1 MRGAPGL
8 VPGEREAEAAV
19 VDARASTAAALFCAL
34 TSWYQRAVTYTGPKK
49 IVIAGGG
56 IAGLAAAD
64 AITAALEP
72 FARAGTLPAGIEI
85 LLVEGENEVGG
96 RAMTWDV
103 ADPSTVSPTE
113 HPNRHHA
120 GKTPH
125 GIHFL
130 WGSYTHFLEWTA
142 DAQHVFSP
150 TRPISTYC
158 AWLTPPDLVGPVHG
172 PGKVVA
178 LHVCDPKKPEEAWD
192 PRAKAI
198 LEAFQRNDPWVSSL
212 EKFVRDYLVRDVE
225 VDDWLAFLDILFDER
240 NLSPELRWGILF
252 LPAMVAQL
260 GRVEKSPELYALL
273 GGRHPQEVEVSELIK
288 PFYESILVDRIRAAS
303 AELAPFLVGTPGP
316 TAVAPIDSAIAAVR
330 GGTMKIA
337 ERFVRGAQNVLD
349 GVGLLPASGSAALEL
364 TRLLLRD
371 ARVILDGAS
380 RFDPRRSGYTKNLYK
395 AAFSSPYEF
404 DLATALRDV
413 QMGFR
418 NHQTAKLQ
426 VFDGDDAQA
435 LWNHIKARIE
445 ARKALVPQG
454 VDVTVKTNTWV
465 RAIGTL
471 NGRVQNVELTNSVTR
486 APRPISTME
495 PMPKGATTETKPADV
510 IVSTLLPSCLKPL
523 ITPGHAANDEL
534 RRRLDAL
541 KRYANETC
549 NLQLFLDRRIEL
561 PFVDPPNA
569 TESKPFSISNLEGI
583 FTILVDLSRAWR
595 PASYKA
601 LRMTS
606 SASTDFTGTAWE
618 LVGAWGDAF
627 VHDAA
632 AAPARYQWPLG
643 TQHLLARIAHD
654 PNDLEPYSVDDR
666 RWALDV
672 GAPGSLPPPLFGE
685 VKRDPAVR
693 ARYFDRWVKE
703 IGPLVVQQTLR
714 QIAAIPG
721 IAPADRQYLKD
732 LGDDV
737 AQNKPVPMKYV
748 FSTSRQAETKFFSAE
763 PNTNDL
769 RFHSRFETS
778 VAGLWC
784 AGDWTRGGLNVQA
797 MEGALLTGLHA
808 AAGVIEAMRAGG
820 PELATIRGPHLQ
832 PDMVPNGAWDPGP

>member
-1 MRGAPGL
+1 MA
-8 VPGEREAEAAV
+8 
-19 VDARASTAAALFCAL
+19 
-34 TSWYQRAVTYTGPKK
+34 YTGPKK

-64 AITAALEP
+64 AITAALVP
-72 FARAGTLPAGIEI
+72 FAQSGTLPPGIEI
-85 LLVEGENEVGG
+85 LLVEGESEVGG
-96 RAMTWDV
+96 RAMTWHVGSLD
-103 ADPSTVSPTE
+103 AAE
-113 HPNRHHA
+113 HPARPHA
-120 GKTPH
+120 AYAPH

-130 WGSYTHFLEWTA
+130 WGSYTHFLAWIQGA
-142 DAQHVFSP
+142 PPVFSP
-150 TRPISTYC
+150 DKPISTYC

-178 LHVCDPKKPEEAWD
+178 LHVCDPKRPDEAWD
-192 PRAKAI
+192 PRTKAI
-198 LEAFQRNDPWVSSL
+198 LEAFLRNDPWVSSL

-225 VDDWLAFLDILFDER
+225 VDDWLSFLDILFDER
-240 NLSPELRWGILF
+240 NLAPELRWGILL

-288 PFYESILVDRIRAAS
+288 PFYESILVERMRVAS

-316 TAVAPIDSAIAAVR
+316 TAIAPVDSAIAAVR
-330 GGTMKIA
+330 GGALKLA
-337 ERFVRGAQNVLD
+337 ERVVLGAQSVLD
-349 GVGLLPASGSAALEL
+349 GAGLLPAAGSAALEL
-364 TRLLLRD
+364 LRLLMRD
-371 ARVILDGAS
+371 ARAILDGAT

-426 VFDGDDAQA
+426 VFDGDDAQR
-435 LWNHIKARIE
+435 LWNHIRARIE
-445 ARKALVPQG
+445 ARKPLG
-454 VDVTVKTNTWV
+454 VDVTVKTSTWV
-465 RAIGTL
+465 KHIGTTS
-471 NGRVQNVELTNSVTR
+471 GRVTNVELTDTVTR
-486 APRPISTME
+486 AKRPIATMD
-495 PMPKGATTETKPADV
+495 PVDKGATTETRPVDAL
-510 IVSTLLPSCLKPL
+510 VSTLLPACLKPL
-523 ITPGHAANDEL
+523 IAPGQPANDEL

-549 NLQLFLDRRIEL
+549 NLQLFLERRIEL
-561 PFVDPPNA
+561 PFTDPPNA

-583 FTILVDLSRAWR
+583 FTILVDLARAWR
-595 PASYKA
+595 PAAYKA
-601 LRMTS
+601 IRLTS
-606 SASTDFTGTAWE
+606 SSSGDFTGTAWE
-618 LVGAWGDAF
+618 LVGSWADAF
-627 VHDAA
+627 LHDGH
-632 AAPARYQWPLG
+632 AAPSRYQWPIGL
-643 TQHLLARIAHD
+643 QHQLAAAAHD
-654 PNDLEPYSVDDR
+654 PDDLELWSVDDR
-666 RWALDV
+666 RWVLDV
-672 GAPGSLPPPLFGE
+672 GSPGTLPQPLFGE
-685 VKRDPAVR
+685 VKRDAAVR
-693 ARYFDRWVKE
+693 AKYFQRWVNE
-703 IGPLVVQQTLR
+703 VGPLVVQQTLR
-714 QIAAIPG
+714 QIAAMPG
-721 IAPADRQYLKD
+721 IATADRQYLKD

-737 AQNKPVPMKYV
+737 ARGRPHPLKYV

-769 RFHSRFETS
+769 RFHSRFETP

-820 PELATIRGPHLQ
+820 LATIRGPHIQ
-832 PDMVPNGAWDPGP
+832 PDMIPNGAWDPGR